1 MKLRRIKIT
10 GIIIAVALALTSCN
24 RHTIYSH
31 YEPVDMDGWERSD
44 TLLFCVN
51 NATDSIFS
59 EQLGL
64 RINSKFPYRDLA
76 LVVEQRLQ
84 HNPCIIKS
92 DTLYL
97 NLANEDGLFIG
108 KGLNI
113 FHYDVDLGTIV
124 LPKADTLQVSVYHN
138 MRREMLPGVAS
149 IGITVVKEP

>member
-1 MKLRRIKIT
+1 MKLRTNRII

-31 YEPVDMDGWERSD
+31 YESVDINGWERSD
-44 TLLFCVN
+44 TLSFCVN
-51 NATDSIFS
+51 NTSDSIFS

-64 RINSKFPYRDLA
+64 RINGNFPFTSLS
-76 LVVEQRLQ
+76 LVVEQRLL
-84 HNPCIIKS
+84 HDSHIIKS
-92 DTLYL
+92 DTL
-97 NLANEDGLFIG
+97 NLTLTNEDGLFLG

-138 MRREMLPGVAS
+138 MRRELLPGVAS
-149 IGITVVKEP
+149 IGITVEKEP